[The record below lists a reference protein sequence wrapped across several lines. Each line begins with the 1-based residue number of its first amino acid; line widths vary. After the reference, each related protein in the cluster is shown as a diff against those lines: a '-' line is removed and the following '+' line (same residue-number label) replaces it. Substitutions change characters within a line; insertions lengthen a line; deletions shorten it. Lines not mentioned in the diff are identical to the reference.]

1 MTLLTLPIA
10 SSLYHVIGAQGAAV
24 AIRAQYDA
32 RVLGT
37 GLAIA
42 LWAVQA
48 GPGARGG
55 PPPTPA
61 VSNLG
66 RGFAAYR
73 AGEYHDAAKAL
84 KAALAEKPRNE
95 DWAAFLLGESAFY
108 DGDYK
113 GARAAFE
120 RAAKAHGGRPA
131 AMAPFRIADCLWMEG
146 DHAAAAKAYAKLLAK
161 TTPTT
166 GDVALL
172 KFRIAEATAAH
183 DAAAGKKQLLA
194 IAREYP
200 AHPLADEALRRTTG
214 APAAAPTKETAAKET
229 PAKPGAPAAPV
240 AENLSVADRLKR
252 AESLTK
258 DRHWDEAL
266 AELDRLP
273 ASLSPAE
280 AAERD
285 YQIGMTKFHMRR
297 DYAKAG
303 ELLLATVPRLSGDK
317 AASAAFHGAR
327 ALSRVDRDDEA
338 ITGYHKVVAEFAH
351 SRYAAEAQYLSGWL
365 DYNRGRFKESLPGL
379 QATLDH
385 FGSSA
390 FADDAAWCLAF
401 AHFLL
406 GDAAAANAA
415 LERYARTPATGIT
428 DAERGDRVAYWR
440 ARFREKLAP
449 QDKDGAAAAK
459 AAALDGYRALVRR
472 APLSF
477 YGLLAHARLKEAGQ
491 NEPLALPA
499 KKTAPFAPP
508 TAGRDPI
515 VARATELAEAGMGV
529 EAGAELERDEKGVL
543 ARAGGEKAAGWLLG
557 LYRSAGDFKRAYHFV
572 ESHDTGAL
580 AADPHA
586 DDGVRVTWEA
596 AFPRAYAPLVERYGP
611 AAGNPELY
619 LYAIMRKESGFDP
632 HDVSYADAR
641 GLLQMIPPTSAR
653 VAEKAGEPFYPD
665 LLYDPEVNI
674 RLGALYIG
682 ALYKKFGGEVPLA
695 AGAYN
700 AGPRA
705 MTRWCTQHGAHP
717 TDEFVEL
724 VAFAQTREYVK
735 RVTSLYAKYRF
746 LYGPKPYE
754 IPLTL
759 NTKVSTEGPDY

>member
-1 MTLLTLPIA
+1 
-10 SSLYHVIGAQGAAV
+10 
-24 AIRAQYDA
+24 
-32 RVLGT
+32 VLRF
-37 GLAIA
+37 GLAMA
-42 LWAVQA
+42 LWAAHA
-48 GPGARGG
+48 GPA
-55 PPPTPA
+55 TA
-61 VSNLG
+61 QATSNLG

-73 AGEYHDAAKAL
+73 AGDYHDAARAL
-84 KAALAEKPRNE
+84 RAALGEKIRAD
-95 DWAAFLLGESAFY
+95 DWAAFLLGESEFY

-113 GARAAFE
+113 AARAAFE
-120 RAAKAHGGRPA
+120 RAAKAHGGGRPA
-131 AMAPFRIADCLWMEG
+131 AMAPFRIADCLWMQG
-146 DHAAAAKAYAKLLAK
+146 DQAAAAKAYAKLLKKA
-161 TTPTT
+161 TPTT

-172 KFRIAEATAAH
+172 RFRIAEATAAH
-183 DAAAGKKQLLA
+183 DPTGAAKQLLA
-194 IAREYP
+194 IAREFP
-200 AHPLADEALRRTTG
+200 AHPLADEALRRTATPG
-214 APAAAPTKETAAKET
+214 APKPAAREAAKE
-229 PAKPGAPAAPV
+229 APAPPV
-240 AENLSVADRLKR
+240 APAGNLSVPDRLRR

-266 AELDRLP
+266 AELAALP
-273 ASLSPAE
+273 ASLPPDQ

-303 ELLLATVPRLSGDK
+303 ELLLATVPHLSGDK

-338 ITGYHKVVAEFAH
+338 IAGYRKVIAEFPR

-406 GDAAAANAA
+406 GDAAAATAA

-428 DAERGDRVAYWR
+428 DAERSDRVAYWR
-440 ARFREKLAP
+440 ARFREKLGP
-449 QDKDGAAAAK
+449 KEAK
-459 AAALDGYRALVRR
+459 AEALEGYRVLARR

-477 YGLLAHARLKEAGQ
+477 YGLLARSRLKGAGQ
-491 NEPLALPA
+491 PEPVALPA
-499 KKTAPFAPP
+499 RKTAGAPP
-508 TAGRDPI
+508 AKAAHDPRDPI
-515 VARATELAEAGMGV
+515 VARALELADAGMDA
-529 EAGAELERDEKGVL
+529 EAGAEIEHDEKGVL

-557 LYRSAGDFKRAYHFV
+557 LYRRAGDYKRAYRFV
-572 ESHDTGAL
+572 ESHDMGAL

-586 DDGVRVTWEA
+586 GDGTRVFWEA
-596 AFPRAYAPLVERYGP
+596 AFPRAYAPLVDRYGP

-653 VAEKAGEPFYPD
+653 VAEKAGEAFYPD

-705 MTRWCTQHGAHP
+705 MARWCTQHAGHP

-746 LYGPKPYE
+746 LYGPTPYE
-754 IPLTL
+754 LPLAL
-759 NTKVSTEGPDY
+759 DTKVGAEGPDY

>member
-1 MTLLTLPIA
+1 
-10 SSLYHVIGAQGAAV
+10 
-24 AIRAQYDA
+24 
-32 RVLGT
+32 VLRI

-42 LWAVQA
+42 LWAA
-48 GPGARGG
+48 HAA
-55 PPPTPA
+55 PA
-61 VSNLG
+61 DYPKMPATSNLG

-73 AGEYHDAAKAL
+73 AGNYRDAAKAL
-84 KAALAEKPRNE
+84 RTALGEKVRND
-95 DWAAFLLGESAFY
+95 DWAAFLLGESEFY
-108 DGDYK
+108 DGDYRA
-113 GARAAFE
+113 ARAAFE
-120 RAAKAHGGRPA
+120 RAAKGHGGRPA

-146 DHAAAAKAYAKLLAK
+146 DRAGAAKAYARLVKKA
-161 TTPTT
+161 TPTT
-166 GDVALL
+166 GDVALAR
-172 KFRIAEATAAH
+172 FRIAEEATAR
-183 DAAAGKKQLLA
+183 DPAGAQKQLLA
-194 IAREYP
+194 IAREFP
-200 AHPLADEALRRTTG
+200 AHPLADEALRRTG
-214 APAAAPTKETAAKET
+214 APAQAAKGTTAAAPPPMAA
-229 PAKPGAPAAPV
+229 G
-240 AENLSVADRLKR
+240 NLSVPDRLRR

-266 AELDRLP
+266 AELAALP
-273 ASLSPAE
+273 GNLPPDQ

-303 ELLLATVPRLSGDK
+303 ELLLATVPHLSGDK

-338 ITGYHKVVAEFAH
+338 IAGYHKVIAEFPH
-351 SRYAAEAQYLSGWL
+351 SRFAAEAQYLAGWL

-385 FGSSA
+385 FGGSA

-440 ARFREKLAP
+440 ARFRDKLGP
-449 QDKDGAAAAK
+449 KELK
-459 AAALDGYRALVRR
+459 AEALDGYRVLARR

-477 YGLLAHARLKEAGQ
+477 YGLLARARLKEAGQ
-491 NEPLALPA
+491 PEPVALPVR
-499 KKTAPFAPP
+499 KTEGAAPGKEA
-508 TAGRDPI
+508 RDPI
-515 VARATELAEAGMGV
+515 VARALELADAGMDD
-529 EAGAELERDEKGVL
+529 EAGAEIERDEKGVL
-543 ARAGGEKAAGWLLG
+543 QRAGGEKAAGWLLG
-557 LYRSAGDFKRAYHFV
+557 LYRRAGDFHRAYHFV
-572 ESHDTGAL
+572 ESHDAGAL
-580 AADPHA
+580 GADPHA
-586 DDGVRVTWEA
+586 DDGVRAFWEA
-596 AFPRAYAPLVERYGP
+596 AFPRAYAPLVDRYGP
-611 AAGNPELY
+611 PAGNPELY

-653 VAEKAGEPFYPD
+653 VAEKAGQAFYPD

-705 MTRWCTQHGAHP
+705 MARWCTQHAGHP

-746 LYGPKPYE
+746 LYAPAPYE
-754 IPLTL
+754 LPLTL
-759 NTKVSTEGPDY
+759 DTKVGADGPDY

>member
-1 MTLLTLPIA
+1 MRL
-10 SSLYHVIGAQGAAV
+10 
-24 AIRAQYDA
+24 
-32 RVLGT
+32 

-42 LWAVQA
+42 LWAA
-48 GPGARGG
+48 HGTAATAK
-55 PPPTPA
+55 PP
-61 VSNLG
+61 SNLA

-73 AGEYHDAAKAL
+73 AGEYHDAVKAL
-84 KAALAEKPRNE
+84 RAALGEKLRNE
-95 DWAAFLLGESAFY
+95 DWAAFLLGESEFY
-108 DGDYK
+108 DGDYRA
-113 GARAAFE
+113 ARAAFE
-120 RAAKAHGGRPA
+120 RASHAHGGRPG

-146 DHAAAAKAYAKLLAK
+146 DRAAAAKAYAGLVKKA
-161 TTPTT
+161 TATT
-166 GDVALL
+166 GDVVLAR
-172 KFRIAEATAAH
+172 FRIAEAAWAH
-183 DAAAGKKQLLA
+183 DPAAGRKQLLA
-194 IAREYP
+194 IARDYP
-200 AHPLADEALRRTTG
+200 AHPLGDEALRR
-214 APAAAPTKETAAKET
+214 A
-229 PAKPGAPAAPV
+229 GAPAAPAV
-240 AENLSVADRLKR
+240 ASKAVPPSKEAAPPGPAATDNLSVPDRLKR

-266 AELDRLP
+266 VELDRLP
-273 ASLSPAE
+273 ATLPPE
-280 AAERD
+280 QAAERD

-303 ELLLATVPRLSGDK
+303 DLLLATVPHLSGEK

-338 ITGYHKVVAEFAH
+338 IAGYRKVVAEFPH
-351 SRYAAEAQYLSGWL
+351 SRFAAEAQYLSGWL
-365 DYNRGRFKESLPGL
+365 EYNRGRFKESLPAL

-385 FGSSA
+385 FGTSA

-406 GDAAAANAA
+406 GDAAEATAG
-415 LERYARTPATGIT
+415 LERYARIPATGIT

-440 ARFREKLAP
+440 ARFRDKLGPKEGPAS
-449 QDKDGAAAAK
+449 GRAE
-459 AAALDGYRALVRR
+459 ALEGYRALARR

-477 YGLLAHARLKEAGQ
+477 YGLLARARLREAGQ
-491 NEPLALPA
+491 EVPVTLPPKKIPLVAPA
-499 KKTAPFAPP
+499 KAT
-508 TAGRDPI
+508 RDPV
-515 VARATELAEAGMGV
+515 VARAEELADAGMDV
-529 EAGAELERDEKGVL
+529 EAGNEIEREEKGIL
-543 ARAGGEKAAGWLLG
+543 QRAGGEKGAPWLLG
-557 LYRSAGDFKRAYHFV
+557 LYRHADDFHRAYRFV

-586 DDGVRVTWEA
+586 DDGVRVFWEA
-596 AFPRAYAPLVERYGP
+596 AFPRAYAPLVDRYGP
-611 AAGNPELY
+611 QAGNPELY

-653 VAEKAGEPFYPD
+653 VAAKAGDPFFPD
-665 LLYDPEVNI
+665 QLYDPEVNI

-705 MTRWCTQHGAHP
+705 MTRWCTQHGTHP

-754 IPLTL
+754 IPLVL
-759 NTKVSTEGPDY
+759 NTKVSPDGPDY

>member
-1 MTLLTLPIA
+1 
-10 SSLYHVIGAQGAAV
+10 
-24 AIRAQYDA
+24 
-32 RVLGT
+32 VLRF

-42 LWAVQA
+42 LWAAHGTAAAAPV
-48 GPGARGG
+48 
-55 PPPTPA
+55 T
-61 VSNLG
+61 SNLG

-73 AGEYHDAAKAL
+73 AGNYHDAAKAL
-84 KAALAEKPRNE
+84 RAALGEKVRND
-95 DWAAFLLGESAFY
+95 DWAAFLLGESEFY
-108 DGDYK
+108 DGEYK
-113 GARAAFE
+113 AARAAFE

-131 AMAPFRIADCLWMEG
+131 EMAPFRIADCLWMEG
-146 DHAAAAKAYAKLLAK
+146 DHAAAAKAYAKLLKKA
-161 TTPTT
+161 TATT

-172 KFRIAEATAAH
+172 RFRIAEASAAR
-183 DAAAGKKQLLA
+183 DPASAAKQLLA
-194 IAREYP
+194 IAREFP
-200 AHPLADEALRRTTG
+200 AHPLADEALRRTAPPG
-214 APAAAPTKETAAKET
+214 AAGAPTKEISKET
-229 PAKPGAPAAPV
+229 PPVAAPP
-240 AENLSVADRLKR
+240 AGLSVPDRLRR

-266 AELDRLP
+266 AELGALP
-273 ASLSPAE
+273 ANLPADQ

-303 ELLLATVPRLSGDK
+303 ELLLATVPHLSGDK

-327 ALSRVDRDDEA
+327 ALSRADRDDEA
-338 ITGYHKVVAEFAH
+338 IAGYHKVVAEFPR

-365 DYNRGRFKESLPGL
+365 DYNRGRFKQSLPGL

-440 ARFREKLAP
+440 ARFRDKL
-449 QDKDGAAAAK
+449 GAK
-459 AAALDGYRALVRR
+459 ETKPEALEGYRALARR

-477 YGLLAHARLKEAGQ
+477 YGLLARARLKEAGQ
-491 NEPLALPA
+491 PEPVALPVR
-499 KKTAPFAPP
+499 KTAGAAPAKP
-508 TAGRDPI
+508 TRDPI
-515 VARATELAEAGMGV
+515 VARALELADAGMDAEAGAAI
-529 EAGAELERDEKGVL
+529 EHDEKGVL
-543 ARAGGEKAAGWLLG
+543 QRAGGEKAAGWLLA
-557 LYRSAGDFKRAYHFV
+557 LYRRASDFKRAYRFV

-580 AADPHA
+580 GADPHA
-586 DDGVRVTWEA
+586 DDGTRVFWEA
-596 AFPRAYAPLVERYGP
+596 AFPRAYAPLVDRYGP
-611 AAGNPELY
+611 PAGNPELY
-619 LYAIMRKESGFDP
+619 LYAIMHKESGFDP

-653 VAEKAGEPFYPD
+653 VAEKAGEAFYPD

-695 AGAYN
+695 SGAYN

-705 MTRWCTQHGAHP
+705 MARWCTQHAGHP

-724 VAFAQTREYVK
+724 IAFAQTREYVK

-746 LYGPKPYE
+746 LYGPTPYE

-759 NTKVSTEGPDY
+759 DLKVSADGPDY

>member
-1 MTLLTLPIA
+1 MLRLGLT
-10 SSLYHVIGAQGAAV
+10 
-24 AIRAQYDA
+24 
-32 RVLGT
+32 
-37 GLAIA
+37 IA
-42 LWAVQA
+42 LWAA
-48 GPGARGG
+48 HGTAAPAK
-55 PPPTPA
+55 PT
-61 VSNLG
+61 SNLA

-73 AGEYHDAAKAL
+73 GGEYHDAAKAL
-84 KAALAEKPRNE
+84 RTALGEKLRNE
-95 DWAAFLLGESAFY
+95 DWAAFLLGESEFY
-108 DGDYK
+108 DGDY
-113 GARAAFE
+113 RAARTAFQ
-120 RAAKAHGGRPA
+120 RASHAHGGRPA

-146 DHAAAAKAYAKLLAK
+146 DRAAAAKAYAGLVKKAA
-161 TTPTT
+161 PTT
-166 GDVALL
+166 GDVALVR
-172 KFRIAEATAAH
+172 FRIAEAAVAR
-183 DAAAGKKQLLA
+183 DPVGAKKQFLA
-194 IAREYP
+194 IARDFP
-200 AHPLADEALRRTTG
+200 AHPLGDEALRRTG
-214 APAAAPTKETAAKET
+214 T
-229 PAKPGAPAAPV
+229 PAAPAAP
-240 AENLSVADRLKR
+240 APKETAPAAPTATDNLSVPDRLRR
-252 AESLTK
+252 ADSLTK

-273 ASLSPAE
+273 ATLPPE
-280 AAERD
+280 QAAERD

-303 ELLLATVPRLSGDK
+303 ELLLATVPHLSGDK

-338 ITGYHKVVAEFAH
+338 IAGYRKVVAEFPR
-351 SRYAAEAQYLSGWL
+351 SRFAAEAQYLSGWL
-365 DYNRGRFKESLPGL
+365 EYNRGRFKESLPAL

-385 FGSSA
+385 FGQSV

-406 GDAAAANAA
+406 GDAAAATAG
-415 LERYARTPATGIT
+415 LERYARIPATGIT
-428 DAERGDRVAYWR
+428 DAERGDCVAYWR
-440 ARFREKLAP
+440 ARFRDKLGP
-449 QDKDGAAAAK
+449 KDGEAE
-459 AAALDGYRALVRR
+459 ALEGYRALARR

-477 YGLLAHARLKEAGQ
+477 YGLLARARLKEAGQ
-491 NEPLALPA
+491 SEPLALPSKKIA
-499 KKTAPFAPP
+499 LVAPGKTA
-508 TAGRDPI
+508 RDPI
-515 VARATELAEAGMGV
+515 VARAEELADAGMDV
-529 EAGAELERDEKGVL
+529 EAGAEIERDEKGIL
-543 ARAGGEKAAGWLLG
+543 QRAGGEKAAPWLLE
-557 LYRSAGDFKRAYHFV
+557 LYRRAEDFHRAYHFV
-572 ESHDTGAL
+572 ESHDSGAL

-586 DDGVRVTWEA
+586 DDGVRVFWEA
-596 AFPRAYAPLVERYGP
+596 AFPRAYAPLVDRYGP
-611 AAGNPELY
+611 PAGNPELY

-653 VAEKAGEPFYPD
+653 VAAKAGDPFYPD
-665 LLYDPEVNI
+665 QLYDPEVNI

-705 MTRWCTQHGAHP
+705 MTRWCTQHGTHP

-746 LYGPKPYE
+746 LYSPKPYE

-759 NTKVSTEGPDY
+759 NTKVSPDGPDY

>member
-1 MTLLTLPIA
+1 
-10 SSLYHVIGAQGAAV
+10 
-24 AIRAQYDA
+24 
-32 RVLGT
+32 VLRI

-42 LWAVQA
+42 LWAA
-48 GPGARGG
+48 HGAPSPGAA
-55 PPPTPA
+55 PA
-61 VSNLG
+61 ASNLG

-73 AGEYHDAAKAL
+73 TGNYHDAAKAL
-84 KAALAEKPRNE
+84 KAALGEKLHND
-95 DWAAFLLGESAFY
+95 DWAAFLLGESEFY
-108 DGDYK
+108 DGDYRA
-113 GARAAFE
+113 ARAAFE
-120 RAAKAHGGRPA
+120 RAAKGHGGRPA

-146 DHAAAAKAYAKLLAK
+146 DHAAAAKAYGRLVKKA
-161 TTPTT
+161 TPTT
-166 GDVALL
+166 GDVALAR
-172 KFRIAEATAAH
+172 FRIAEA
-183 DAAAGKKQLLA
+183 AAARDPAGAKKQLLA
-194 IAREYP
+194 IAREFP
-200 AHPLADEALRRTTG
+200 AHPLADEALRRTAPPAPPGTAKPERAARETG
-214 APAAAPTKETAAKET
+214 KETGQEPAKENAEET
-229 PAKPGAPAAPV
+229 AQESAKPAAPAPAPV
-240 AENLSVADRLKR
+240 AGNLSVPDRLRR

-266 AELDRLP
+266 AELGALP
-273 ASLSPAE
+273 ANLTPAE

-338 ITGYHKVVAEFAH
+338 IAGYHKVVAEFPR

-385 FGSSA
+385 FGGSA

-401 AHFLL
+401 AHFML
-406 GDAAAANAA
+406 GDAAAASTA
-415 LERYARTPATGIT
+415 LERYARIPATGIT

-440 ARFREKLAP
+440 ARFRDKLGP
-449 QDKDGAAAAK
+449 QTGQMSAK
-459 AAALDGYRALVRR
+459 AEALEGYRALARR

-477 YGLLAHARLKEAGQ
+477 YGLLARARLKEAGQ
-491 NEPLALPA
+491 PEPLALPVRKTEGATPA
-499 KKTAPFAPP
+499 KP
-508 TAGRDPI
+508 GRDPI
-515 VARATELAEAGMGV
+515 VARALELAEAGMDA
-529 EAGAELERDEKGVL
+529 EAGAELEHDEKGVL
-543 ARAGGEKAAGWLLG
+543 QRAGGEKAAGWLLG
-557 LYRSAGDFKRAYHFV
+557 LYRRASDYKRAYRFV
-572 ESHDTGAL
+572 ESHDAGAL
-580 AADPHA
+580 GADPHA
-586 DDGVRVTWEA
+586 DDGVRVFWEA
-596 AFPRAYAPLVERYGP
+596 AFPRAYAPLVDRYGP
-611 AAGNPELY
+611 PAGNPELY

-641 GLLQMIPPTSAR
+641 GLLQMIPPTSQR
-653 VAEKAGEPFYPD
+653 VAEKAGEPFFPD
-665 LLYDPEVNI
+665 QLYDPEVNI

-682 ALYKKFGGEVPLA
+682 ALFKKFSGEVPLA

-705 MTRWCTQHGAHP
+705 MARWCTQHAGHP

-746 LYGPKPYE
+746 LYGPTQYE

-759 NTKVSTEGPDY
+759 DLKVGAEGPDY

>member
-1 MTLLTLPIA
+1 VLRLGLT
-10 SSLYHVIGAQGAAV
+10 
-24 AIRAQYDA
+24 
-32 RVLGT
+32 
-37 GLAIA
+37 IA
-42 LWAVQA
+42 LWAA
-48 GPGARGG
+48 HGTTAPAKPTSNLARGF
-55 PPPTPA
+55 T
-61 VSNLG
+61 
-66 RGFAAYR
+66 AYR

-84 KAALAEKPRNE
+84 RTALGEKLHNE
-95 DWAAFLLGESAFY
+95 DWAAFLLGESEFY
-108 DGDYK
+108 DGDYRAA
-113 GARAAFE
+113 GAAFE
-120 RAAKAHGGRPA
+120 RASQAHGGRPA
-131 AMAPFRIADCLWMEG
+131 AMARFRIADCLWMQG
-146 DHAAAAKAYAKLLAK
+146 DRAAAAKAYAGLVKKAA
-161 TTPTT
+161 PTT
-166 GDVALL
+166 GDLALAR
-172 KFRIAEATAAH
+172 FRIAEAAVAR
-183 DAAAGKKQLLA
+183 DPVGARKQFLA
-194 IAREYP
+194 IARDFP
-200 AHPLADEALRRTTG
+200 AHPLGDEALRRT
-214 APAAAPTKETAAKET
+214 
-229 PAKPGAPAAPV
+229 GAPAAP
-240 AENLSVADRLKR
+240 AAPAPKETAPAAPTATDNLSVPDRLRR

-273 ASLSPAE
+273 ATLPPE
-280 AAERD
+280 QAAERD

-303 ELLLATVPRLSGDK
+303 DLLLATVPHLSGDK

-338 ITGYHKVVAEFAH
+338 IAGYRKVVAQFPH
-351 SRYAAEAQYLSGWL
+351 SRFAAEAQYLSGWL
-365 DYNRGRFKESLPGL
+365 EYNRGRFKESLPAL

-385 FGSSA
+385 FGKSA

-406 GDAAAANAA
+406 GDAAEATAG
-415 LERYARTPATGIT
+415 LERYARIPATGIT

-440 ARFREKLAP
+440 ARFRDKLQP
-449 QDKDGAAAAK
+449 KEGK
-459 AAALDGYRALVRR
+459 AEALEGYRALARR

-477 YGLLAHARLKEAGQ
+477 YGLLARARLKEAGQ
-491 NEPLALPA
+491 GEPLALPSKKIAAVAPA
-499 KKTAPFAPP
+499 KT
-508 TAGRDPI
+508 TRDPI
-515 VARATELAEAGMGV
+515 VARAEELADAGMDV
-529 EAGAELERDEKGVL
+529 EAGAEIEHDEKGIL
-543 ARAGGEKAAGWLLG
+543 QRAGGEKAAPWLLE
-557 LYRSAGDFKRAYHFV
+557 LYRHAEDFHRAYHFV
-572 ESHDTGAL
+572 ESHDAGAL

-586 DDGVRVTWEA
+586 DDGVRIFWEA
-596 AFPRAYAPLVERYGP
+596 AFPRAYAPLVDRYGP
-611 AAGNPELY
+611 PAGNPELY

-641 GLLQMIPPTSAR
+641 GHLQMIPPTSAR
-653 VAEKAGEPFYPD
+653 VAAKAGDPFYPD
-665 LLYDPEVNI
+665 QLYDPEVNI

-705 MTRWCTQHGAHP
+705 MTRWCAQHGTHP

-746 LYGPKPYE
+746 LYGPKLYE

-759 NTKVSTEGPDY
+759 NTKVSPDGPDY

>member
-1 MTLLTLPIA
+1 
-10 SSLYHVIGAQGAAV
+10 
-24 AIRAQYDA
+24 
-32 RVLGT
+32 VLRF
-37 GLAIA
+37 GLAMA
-42 LWAVQA
+42 LWAA
-48 GPGARGG
+48 HGTA
-55 PPPTPA
+55 PPAPA
-61 VSNLG
+61 TSNLG

-73 AGEYHDAAKAL
+73 AGSYHEAAKAL
-84 KAALAEKPRNE
+84 KAALGEKIHND
-95 DWAAFLLGESAFY
+95 DWAAFLLGESEFY
-108 DGDYK
+108 DGDYRA
-113 GARAAFE
+113 ARAAFE
-120 RAAKAHGGRPA
+120 RAAKGHGGRPA

-146 DHAAAAKAYAKLLAK
+146 DHAGAGKAYAKLLKKA
-161 TTPTT
+161 TPTT

-172 KFRIAEATAAH
+172 RFRIAEA
-183 DAAAGKKQLLA
+183 AAARDPAGAEKQFLA
-194 IAREYP
+194 IAREFP
-200 AHPLADEALRRTTG
+200 AHPLADEALRRTTTA
-214 APAAAPTKETAAKET
+214 APKQGVKAAAQAAKAGAKETA
-229 PAKPGAPAAPV
+229 PVAPAG
-240 AENLSVADRLKR
+240 NLSVPDRLRR
-252 AESLTK
+252 ADSLTK

-266 AELDRLP
+266 AELAALP
-273 ASLSPAE
+273 ANLPPE
-280 AAERD
+280 QAAERD

-303 ELLLATVPRLSGDK
+303 ELLLATVPHLSGDK

-338 ITGYHKVVAEFAH
+338 IAGYHKVVAEFPH

-406 GDAAAANAA
+406 GDAAQASAA
-415 LERYARTPATGIT
+415 LERYARIPATGIT

-440 ARFREKLAP
+440 ARFRDKLGP
-449 QDKDGAAAAK
+449 QTGQASAK
-459 AAALDGYRALVRR
+459 AEAIQGYQALARR

-477 YGLLAHARLKEAGQ
+477 YGLLARARLKEAGQ
-491 NEPLALPA
+491 PEPVALPSH
-499 KKTAPFAPP
+499 KTAGATPAK
-508 TAGRDPI
+508 AARDPV
-515 VARATELAEAGMGV
+515 VARALELADAGMDA
-529 EAGAELERDEKGVL
+529 EAGAEIERDEKGVL

-557 LYRSAGDFKRAYHFV
+557 LYRHASDYKRAYRFV
-572 ESHDTGAL
+572 ESHDSGAL

-586 DDGVRVTWEA
+586 DDGTRVFWEA
-596 AFPRAYAPLVERYGP
+596 AFPRAYATLVDRYGP
-611 AAGNPELY
+611 PAGNPELY

-653 VAEKAGEPFYPD
+653 VAEKAGEAFFPD

-700 AGPRA
+700 AGPKA
-705 MTRWCTQHGAHP
+705 MARWCTQHAGHP

-746 LYGPKPYE
+746 LYGPTPYE
-754 IPLTL
+754 VPLTL
-759 NTKVSTEGPDY
+759 DLKVAAEGPDY

>member
-1 MTLLTLPIA
+1 
-10 SSLYHVIGAQGAAV
+10 
-24 AIRAQYDA
+24 
-32 RVLGT
+32 VLRL

-42 LWAVQA
+42 LWSAHGSA
-48 GPGARGG
+48 TTAKPI
-55 PPPTPA
+55 
-61 VSNLG
+61 SNLA

-84 KAALAEKPRNE
+84 HAALGEKLRNE
-95 DWAAFLLGESAFY
+95 DWAAFLLGESEFY
-108 DGDYK
+108 DGDY
-113 GARAAFE
+113 RAARTAFG
-120 RAAKAHGGRPA
+120 RAARAHGGRPS

-146 DHAAAAKAYAKLLAK
+146 DRAAAAKAYAALVKKA
-161 TTPTT
+161 TPTT
-166 GDVALL
+166 GDVALAR
-172 KFRIAEATAAH
+172 FRIAEAAAAH
-183 DAAAGKKQLLA
+183 DPVGAKKQLLA
-194 IAREYP
+194 IAREFP
-200 AHPLADEALRRTTG
+200 AHPLGDEALRR
-214 APAAAPTKETAAKET
+214 A
-229 PAKPGAPAAPV
+229 GAPAAPGV
-240 AENLSVADRLKR
+240 TSKAVPPTKEPAPAAPTATDNLSVPDRLKR

-266 AELDRLP
+266 VELDRLP
-273 ASLSPAE
+273 ATLPPDQ

-303 ELLLATVPRLSGDK
+303 DLLLATVPHLSGDK

-338 ITGYHKVVAEFAH
+338 IAGYRKVVAEYPR

-365 DYNRGRFKESLPGL
+365 EYNRGRFKESLPAL

-385 FGSSA
+385 FGTSA

-406 GDAAAANAA
+406 GDAAEASAG
-415 LERYARTPATGIT
+415 LERYARIPATGIT
-428 DAERGDRVAYWR
+428 DSERGDRVAYWR
-440 ARFREKLAP
+440 ARFRDKLGTKEGPAS
-449 QDKDGAAAAK
+449 GK
-459 AAALDGYRALVRR
+459 ADALEGYRALARR

-477 YGLLAHARLKEAGQ
+477 YGLLARARLKEAGQ
-491 NEPLALPA
+491 EVPVTLPEKKVAVVAPA
-499 KKTAPFAPP
+499 KAA
-508 TAGRDPI
+508 RDPS
-515 VARATELAEAGMGV
+515 VARATELADAGMDFEAGN
-529 EAGAELERDEKGVL
+529 ELERDEKGIL
-543 ARAGGEKAAGWLLG
+543 QRAGGEKAAPWLLE
-557 LYRSAGDFKRAYHFV
+557 LYRQAEDFHRAYHFV
-572 ESHDTGAL
+572 ESHDAGAL

-586 DDGVRVTWEA
+586 DEGVRVFWEA
-596 AFPRAYAPLVERYGP
+596 AFPRAYAPLVDRFGP
-611 AAGNPELY
+611 PAGNPELY

-653 VAEKAGEPFYPD
+653 VAAKAGDPFFPD
-665 LLYDPEVNI
+665 QLYEPEVNI

-705 MTRWCTQHGAHP
+705 MARWCMQHGSHP

-746 LYGPKPYE
+746 LYGPKLYE

-759 NTKVSTEGPDY
+759 NTKVSPDGPDY